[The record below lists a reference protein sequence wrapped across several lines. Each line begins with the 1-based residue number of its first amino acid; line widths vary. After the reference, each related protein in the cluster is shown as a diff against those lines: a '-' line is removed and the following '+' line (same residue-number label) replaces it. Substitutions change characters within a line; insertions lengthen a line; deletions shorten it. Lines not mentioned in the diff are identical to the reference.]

1 MAEKTKILLV
11 DDEQDILTGI
21 KSVLE
26 KKGCQ
31 VFTALESDAALVIF
45 EKEKPQVCILD
56 VHMPDS
62 KLDGVGI
69 LKEIRKTDR
78 KTYCIMLS
86 RVDDQERI
94 EAARSAQANRYVMK
108 PLSLPE
114 LLKLIEEAGGRQ
126 NG

>member
-69 LKEIRKTDR
+69 LKEIRKTD
-78 KTYCIMLS
+78 KQVYCIMLS

>member
-1 MAEKTKILLV
+1 MAKKVKILLV

-21 KSVLE
+21 KAVLE
-26 KKGCQ
+26 KKGYPI
-31 VFTALESDAALVIF
+31 FTALESDAALAIF

-69 LKEIRKTDR
+69 LKEIRKTDG
-78 KTYCIMLS
+78 KAYCIMLS

-114 LLKLIEEAGGRQ
+114 LLKLIEEAEGRE